1 VKTAISAERNI
12 EARPEVVYHC
22 LADYREHHNP
32 SGFLPSA
39 FSNFKVTR
47 GGLGAGTEASW
58 DVTTGGRTRSVQ
70 AVITEP
76 EPGRTLVETGNGVVT
91 TFTVEPAGDGARVRF
106 DTVIDD
112 RGLTGLMTRLFAAR
126 LLRPLYAD
134 ELQRLEAY
142 AKRHGPVD

>member
-1 VKTAISAERNI
+1 MRTVISAERLI
-12 EARPEVVYHC
+12 DAPPDIVYHC
-22 LADYREHHNP
+22 LADYRDHHNP
-32 SGFLPSA
+32 SGFLPPA
-39 FSNFKVTR
+39 FSNFKVTS
-47 GGLGAGTEASW
+47 GGVGAGTEASW

-76 EPGRTLVETGNGVVT
+76 EPGRRLVETGNGVVT
-91 TFTVEPAGDGARVRF
+91 TFSVEPTGGGARVRF

-134 ELQRLEAY
+134 ELQRLDAF
-142 AKRHGPVD
+142 AKKHGPVD

>member
-1 VKTAISAERNI
+1 MKTEISAEKTI

-47 GGLGAGTEASW
+47 GGLGAGTEANW

-76 EPGRTLVETGNGVVT
+76 EPGRGLVETGNGVIT
-91 TFTVEPAGDGARVRF
+91 TFTVEPTGEGARVRF

-112 RGLTGLMTRLFAAR
+112 RGLTGLMTRLFAATA
-126 LLRPLYAD
+126 PSALY
-134 ELQRLEAY
+134 R
-142 AKRHGPVD
+142 

>member
-1 VKTAISAERNI
+1 MKTAISAERNI

-39 FSNFKVTR
+39 FSNFKVIR